1 MTNMAIL
8 HGPLENA
15 LQRGPI
21 FHLHVSLVDSVFHRC
36 FNGVEITSDAE
47 DVTLKSCPLAKDPS
61 SHEIYEL
68 DLRCLRDD
76 SSVGTNTRL
85 ENLLRGILPFTESYK
100 WDNSCVRSDS
110 LASFEVFRR

>member
-36 FNGVEITSDAE
+36 FNGVVITSDAE